1 MAAARPLIARF
12 NSPGAAPEGVRN
24 EATGLP
30 ILLSMLNI
38 SMLVKSRF
46 APESSVKDA
55 HDMPGHLARRFQQ
68 IAVAVFLAEIEEAG
82 YDLTPVQYAALAA
95 VSANHG
101 IDQVTLAGLIAY
113 DRTTIT
119 GVVDR
124 LVQKGLVARHESSR
138 DRRARELKITDA
150 GRRTLRGVTPAV
162 EAAQRI
168 MLRGLT
174 EKEAKELMRL
184 LQKAIAA
191 GNELSRAPLRDAA
204 TG

>member
-1 MAAARPLIARF
+1 M
-12 NSPGAAPEGVRN
+12 
-24 EATGLP
+24 T
-30 ILLSMLNI
+30 
-38 SMLVKSRF
+38 
-46 APESSVKDA
+46 DA

-68 IAVAVFLAEIEEAG
+68 IAVAVFLTEVEEAG

-95 VSANHG
+95 VGANPG
-101 IDQVTLAGLIAY
+101 LDQVTLAGLIAY

-124 LVQKGLVARHESSR
+124 LVQKGLIARHESSR
-138 DRRARELKITDA
+138 DRRARELKITEA
-150 GRRTLRGVTPAV
+150 GRRILRGVTPAV
-162 EAAQRI
+162 EAAQ
-168 MLRGLT
+168 LTLVRGLT
-174 EKEAKELMRL
+174 EKEAKELVRL

>member
-1 MAAARPLIARF
+1 MIRAFPT
-12 NSPGAAPEGVRN
+12 
-24 EATGLP
+24 ATE
-30 ILLSMLNI
+30 N
-38 SMLVKSRF
+38 
-46 APESSVKDA
+46 SVKDNN
-55 HDMPGHLARRFQQ
+55 DMPGHLARRFQQ
-68 IAVAVFLAEIEEAG
+68 IAVAVFLAEVGEAG
-82 YDLTPVQYAALAA
+82 FDLTPVQYAALATIK
-95 VSANHG
+95 ANPG
-101 IDQVTLAGLIAY
+101 LDQVTLAGLIAY

-150 GRRTLRGVTPAV
+150 GRRTLRSVTPAV

-168 MLRGLT
+168 LLRGLT
-174 EKEAKELMRL
+174 EKEAKELVRL